1 MISMMTSMIVLFL
14 SLLLGVIC
22 NASTTFPYYIGVGRY
37 DITGPAAETNMVWL
51 VGIIM
56 MVTDKYAHKY
66 IYIYISLLS
75 ACSPIII
82 VQSSLI

>member
-51 VGIIM
+51 VDIVM
-56 MVTDKYAHKY
+56 MVTDKYAHIY
-66 IYIYISLLS
+66 IYIYIY
-75 ACSPIII
+75 III
-82 VQSSLI
+82 KCL